1 MGDNVRIEISDR
13 VMEITFDRVA
23 KKNALTGAMYGAAAS
38 GFEQASGDDAIRCV
52 LITGGDEVFTAGND
66 VGDFLSG
73 PDDMSDRQSG
83 RLMHAVLDCPKP
95 VVAAVSGYAVGIG
108 TTMLLHCDLVYAD
121 ETALFRTPFV
131 DLGLTPEFAST
142 QTLPR
147 LAGYQRAAEM
157 LLLNAKIEAA
167 AAREMGLVN
176 AVLPA
181 GECLAHARQV
191 ARALAA
197 KPPAA
202 LRDTKALMR
211 RAAESHAERMTREN
225 AVFETRLQSPELKE
239 AVAAFQEKRPPD
251 FSRF

>member
-1 MGDNVRIEISDR
+1 MSDDVRIEISDR

-23 KKNALTGAMYGAAAS
+23 KKNALTQAMYGAAAA
-38 GFEQASGDDAIRCV
+38 GFAQADDDDGIRCV

-66 VGDFLSG
+66 VGDFTAA
-73 PDDMSDRQSG
+73 PAETSDRQSG
-83 RLMHAVLDCPKP
+83 DLMGAILDFPKP

-108 TTMLLHCDLVYAD
+108 TTMLLHMDLVYAD
-121 ETALFRTPFV
+121 ETAIFRTPFV

-157 LLLNAKIEAA
+157 LLLNAKIDAQAA
-167 AAREMGLVN
+167 LKMGLVN

-181 GECLAHARQV
+181 GQCLAHARGV

-202 LRDTKALMR
+202 LRETKALMR
-211 RAAESHAERMTREN
+211 AMPESDAERMAREN
-225 AVFETRLQSPELKE
+225 KVFEVRLQSPELKE
-239 AVAAFQEKRPPD
+239 AVAAFQEKRAPD

>member
-1 MGDNVRIEISDR
+1 MSDDVRIEISDR

-23 KKNALTGAMYGAAAS
+23 KKNALTRAMYAATAG
-38 GFEQASGDDAIRCV
+38 GFVRAADDDGVRCV

-66 VGDFLSG
+66 VADFVAA
-73 PDDMSDRQSG
+73 PDDSEDHQSDDFMG
-83 RLMHAVLDCPKP
+83 TILNFPKP

-108 TTMLLHCDLVYAD
+108 TTMLLHMDLVYAD
-121 ETALFRTPFV
+121 ETAIFRTPFV

-157 LLLNAKIEAA
+157 LLLNAKIDAQAA
-167 AAREMGLVN
+167 LNMGLVN

-181 GECLAHARQV
+181 GQCLAHARGV

-202 LRDTKALMR
+202 LRETKALMR
-211 RAAESHAERMTREN
+211 AMPESDRDRMNREN
-225 AVFETRLQSPELKE
+225 KVFEARLQSPELKE
-239 AVAAFQEKRPPD
+239 AVAAFQEKRAPD

>member
-1 MGDNVRIEISDR
+1 MSDDVRIEISDR

-23 KKNALTGAMYGAAAS
+23 KKNALTQAMYAAAA
-38 GFEQASGDDAIRCV
+38 GFAQAADDDGVRCV

-66 VGDFLSG
+66 VGDFTAA
-73 PDDMSDRQSG
+73 PADTSDRQSG
-83 RLMHAVLDCPKP
+83 DLMGAILDFPKP

-108 TTMLLHCDLVYAD
+108 TTMLLHMDLVYAD
-121 ETALFRTPFV
+121 ETAIFRTPFV

-157 LLLNAKIEAA
+157 LLLNAKIDAPAA
-167 AAREMGLVN
+167 LAMGLVN

-181 GECLAHARQV
+181 GQCLAHARGV
-191 ARALAA
+191 ARSLAA

-202 LRDTKALMR
+202 LRETKALMR
-211 RAAESHAERMTREN
+211 AMPESNAERMAREN
-225 AVFETRLQSPELKE
+225 KVFEVRLQSPELKE
-239 AVAAFQEKRPPD
+239 AVAAFQEKRAPD

>member
-1 MGDNVRIEISDR
+1 MSNDVRIDISDR

-23 KKNALTGAMYGAAAS
+23 KKNALTRAMYAATAG
-38 GFEQASGDDAIRCV
+38 GFVRAADDDGVRCV

-66 VGDFLSG
+66 VADFVAV
-73 PDDMSDRQSG
+73 PDDSEDHQSDDFMG
-83 RLMHAVLDCPKP
+83 TILNFPKP

-108 TTMLLHCDLVYAD
+108 TTMLLHMDLVYAD
-121 ETALFRTPFV
+121 ETAIFRTPFV

-157 LLLNAKIEAA
+157 LLLNAKIDAQAA
-167 AAREMGLVN
+167 LNMGLVN

-181 GECLAHARQV
+181 GQCLAHARGV

-202 LRDTKALMR
+202 LRETKALMR
-211 RAAESHAERMTREN
+211 AMPESDRDRMNREN
-225 AVFETRLQSPELKE
+225 KVFEARLQSPELKE
-239 AVAAFQEKRPPD
+239 AVAAFQEKRAPD